1 MSIYRICSCPFV
13 SLLNFSSIL
22 FYGCLLDKFD
32 KIGLYFSVI
41 DVFTSKLTSYLL
53 FLQYIL
59 IL

>member
-1 MSIYRICSCPFV
+1 MCSCPFV

-22 FYGCLLDKFD
+22 FYGCLLDKLD
-32 KIGLYFSVI
+32 KIGLFFSVI